1 MTNTFAELQ
10 EKAQTGWDAILKAD
24 TTQIFVGTATCGRA
38 AGGLQVIDALRQ
50 ALSDSSLN
58 AEIYEVGCNGLC
70 FAEVLVDIIKA
81 GRPRISYRNVT
92 PDIARQ
98 LIEDYLVNDNPRT
111 DLAMSVIGEGS
122 VDSVPTFSDLPEMKS
137 QVRVAMRNCG
147 LISPFDIDHYL
158 ANGGYAGLH
167 RCLTELTPEEVLEE
181 LKKSGLRGRGGAAFP
196 TSLKWSFIANAPGPV
211 KYHLCNAEEGDPGA
225 YNDKTLLESDP
236 LTVIEGMTI
245 GGYATAAS
253 KGYIF
258 IRCLHFDVI
267 KRVQSALDQAREY
280 GLLGGNIL
288 GTDFSFDI
296 VISQTG
302 ESYVSGEETALME
315 SIEGKRAMPR
325 YRPPFPAQVGLW
337 GKPSNINNVK
347 TYAYVPEILAKGGDW
362 YAGIGTEKSKGTAL
376 VCLTGNI
383 EKPQLVEVPFG
394 LTLRQVID
402 DIAGGVSPGK
412 EIKLLQTGGPLG
424 GFLGASK
431 LDVALDFDEMAAA
444 GAILGSGGI
453 IVGDESSCA
462 VEMAKVLADFN
473 NEESCGKCFP
483 CRLGAKHILEA
494 LERMT
499 RGEANDGDVEK
510 LLGLSGTLLTS
521 LCGHGQLSVN
531 PIRSAVNF
539 FKEELDAHI
548 LDKRCPAGRC
558 RDLVGQ
564 GSPPASA
571 A

>member
-1 MTNTFAELQ
+1 
-10 EKAQTGWDAILKAD
+10 
-24 TTQIFVGTATCGRA
+24 
-38 AGGLQVIDALRQ
+38 
-50 ALSDSSLN
+50 
-58 AEIYEVGCNGLC
+58 
-70 FAEVLVDIIKA
+70 
-81 GRPRISYRNVT
+81 
-92 PDIARQ
+92 
-98 LIEDYLVNDNPRT
+98 
-111 DLAMSVIGEGS
+111 
-122 VDSVPTFSDLPEMKS
+122 
-137 QVRVAMRNCG
+137 
-147 LISPFDIDHYL
+147 
-158 ANGGYAGLH
+158 
-167 RCLTELTPEEVLEE
+167 
-181 LKKSGLRGRGGAAFP
+181 
-196 TSLKWSFIANAPGPV
+196 
-211 KYHLCNAEEGDPGA
+211 
-225 YNDKTLLESDP
+225 
-236 LTVIEGMTI
+236 
-245 GGYATAAS
+245 
-253 KGYIF
+253 
-258 IRCLHFDVI
+258 
-267 KRVQSALDQAREY
+267 
-280 GLLGGNIL
+280 
-288 GTDFSFDI
+288 
-296 VISQTG
+296 
-302 ESYVSGEETALME
+302 ME

-402 DIAGGVSPGK
+402 DIAGGVSPGN

-499 RGEANDGDVEK
+499 RGEAKDGDVEK

-558 RDLVGQ
+558 RDLVG
-564 GSPPASA
+564 
-571 A
+571 